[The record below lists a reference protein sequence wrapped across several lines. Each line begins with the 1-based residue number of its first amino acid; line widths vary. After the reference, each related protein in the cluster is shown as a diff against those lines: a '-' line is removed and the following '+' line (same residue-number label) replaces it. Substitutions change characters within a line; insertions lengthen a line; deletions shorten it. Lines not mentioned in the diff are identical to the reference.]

1 MKIRVYNNVCDI
13 LAYDFNEKVFKL
25 KYVEEDE
32 KYEAKYLKQGS
43 MVLWE
48 EEPPKCSKCEKTNKE
63 CSLECYNFKTLP
75 KMKDIVQQHNS
86 KRNKKNDIIKAEIKK
101 IEDMKKE
108 GIEYKSWLYT
118 SLFESEDNTERMEF
132 N

>member
-13 LAYDFNEKVFKL
+13 LGYDFNEKVFQL
-25 KYVEEDE
+25 KYVEEDQN
-32 KYEAKYLKQGS
+32 YEPKYLKQGS
-43 MVLWE
+43 LVLWE
-48 EEPPKCSKCEKTNKE
+48 ELPPKCSKCYKTNKE
-63 CSLECYNFKTLP
+63 CSLECYDFKTLS

-86 KRNKKNDIIKAEIKK
+86 KRNTKKDIIKAEIKK
-101 IEDMKKE
+101 IEDMKNE
-108 GIEYKSWLYT
+108 GLEYKSWLYT